1 MSDAPALWVAGA
13 VALGCGATAAT
24 DLWAVLRK
32 RLLGVPPL
40 DYALVGRWVG
50 HMPRGRFVHGR
61 IADAEPVR
69 GEGALGWCVHYL
81 TGIGFAAVLLTWM
94 GPDWLCRPDIL
105 PALAVGIGSVAAPF
119 LLMQPALGAG
129 FAAARTP
136 HPGRARLHSL
146 LTHCV
151 FALGLYLSGLGISLL
166 C

>member
-1 MSDAPALWVAGA
+1 MSDTLALWAAGA
-13 VALGCGATAAT
+13 VALGCGATAVT

-50 HMPRGRFVHGR
+50 HMPRGRFIHTR
-61 IADAEPVR
+61 IFDAAPVR
-69 GEGALGWCVHYL
+69 GEGVIGWCVHYL
-81 TGIGFAAVLLTWM
+81 TGIGFAAVLLVWT
-94 GPDWLCRPDIL
+94 GPGWLCRPEL
-105 PALAVGIGSVAAPF
+105 APAMTVGIASVLAPF
-119 LLMQPALGAG
+119 FVMQPALGAG

-151 FALGLYLSGLGISLL
+151 FGTGLYLCGLGISLL